1 MAALLA
7 VTSAPAGAENYDPA
21 SDAISACQ
29 SATDLAILTDA
40 LIQVGWT
47 PQVPANLDDS
57 AIRSYAATYLPNHF
71 GTGDYSDTRI
81 ASTWELALTNATGAR
96 NLKIVDGSEKKDRWF
111 VRDQTGSVLRVE
123 SYKNGEF
130 EQTNCVLAL
139 KEEDSPTTFE
149 KLLVDSDRDPKS
161 LPPVLH
167 LRSQSSEN
175 DTFKRSKNGA
185 ILNIHRM
192 QSASDPEF
200 DVSSVFTTVTTKRPE
215 KSR

>member
-1 MAALLA
+1 MA
-7 VTSAPAGAENYDPA
+7 VTSAPAGAENYDLA
-21 SDAISACQ
+21 SETISACQ
-29 SATDLAILTDA
+29 SETDLAILTDA

-47 PQVPANLDDS
+47 PKVPANLDDR

-81 ASTWELALTNATGAR
+81 ASTWELALKNATGAR
-96 NLKIVDGSEKKDRWF
+96 NLKIVDGSQKKDRWF
-111 VRDQTGSVLRVE
+111 VRDQTGSVLRVD

-130 EQTNCVLAL
+130 EQTSCVLAF
-139 KEEDSPTTFE
+139 KEEDSPITFE
-149 KLLVDSDRDPKS
+149 KLLEDSDRNPKS

-167 LRSQSSEN
+167 LRSQSSE
-175 DTFKRSKNGA
+175 DEELKRSMNGA

-215 KSR
+215 KSE